1 MKEKICVKCFS
12 IVEMTKRS
20 YYVGVLKLNYQESKQ
35 GADIKA
41 SNFLMKTYL

>member
-1 MKEKICVKCFS
+1 MFFHSRNDKN
-12 IVEMTKRS
+12 
-20 YYVGVLKLNYQESKQ
+20 YVGVLKLNYQESKQ